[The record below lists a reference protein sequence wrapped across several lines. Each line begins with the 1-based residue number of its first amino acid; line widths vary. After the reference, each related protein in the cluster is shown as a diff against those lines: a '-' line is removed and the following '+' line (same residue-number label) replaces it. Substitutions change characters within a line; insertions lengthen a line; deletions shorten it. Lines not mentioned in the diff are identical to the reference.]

1 MTATPTSQ
9 DASQRLLA
17 FRATRALILGVM
29 AMGAAAW
36 LLSLPAVLT
45 GLACGVAPAL
55 LIARSRT
62 LRTPI
67 IVTLATAIGGA
78 AAGSLVFGH
87 GPTGMRILSGLIA
100 SLAVG
105 PWLVVLGFVLWLRA
119 QRIRAAAP

>member
-1 MTATPTSQ
+1 MPAPQ

-36 LLSLPAVLT
+36 LVSLPAVVG
-45 GLACGVAPAL
+45 GLLCGIGPAL
-55 LIARSRT
+55 LIPRSRT

-67 IVTLATAIGGA
+67 IATLVAGVVGAAIG
-78 AAGSLVFGH
+78 SLAFGH
-87 GPTGMRILSGLIA
+87 GSTAMRTVSGLVT

-105 PWLVVLGFVLWLRA
+105 PWLVVLGFVLW
-119 QRIRAAAP
+119 IRARRMEG